1 MSRVDERAYTAE
13 FEKTIQ
19 YFRQELRIDKNFD
32 IIHHE
37 LEHAGRKMGL
47 FFVDGF
53 TKDEVMVHIL
63 KQLDSLDPEE
73 LSDAGDEAAVELVQS
88 VIPYLEM
95 DMTDDKDEAI
105 DKILSGQAALV
116 IERCKSIVLI
126 DVREYP
132 VRSPEEPDIERVV
145 RGPRD
150 GFVETIIFNCALIR
164 RRVRDRS
171 LVMEYLQVGQR
182 SKTDIALVYIDTIAD
197 PNLPKRIKREI
208 RKISV
213 DGLAM
218 GEKTLEEFIFGRHL
232 NPYPMVRY
240 TERADTCAVHLM
252 EGHVLVVVDGTPS
265 VMICPTT
272 FWHHMQHAEEY
283 RQKPLVGAA
292 LRWVRF
298 VAVMT
303 SLFLLPLWY
312 IFATNTD
319 LLPERLRFIGPEQ
332 IGHFSLFWQFFIA
345 EFGIEML
352 RMAAIHTPSALATA
366 LGLVAAIL
374 IGDIAVQVGLFSN
387 EVVLYLAIAVIG
399 TFATPSYELS
409 LANRLSRVFFLIVS
423 ALFGPKGF
431 VIAVLLWVVLL
442 VCTKTLNLPYLW
454 PFIPFDGKAFIDL
467 LFRSPI
473 PLKNKRFPVLNQKD
487 IIRQRPPK

>member
-1 MSRVDERAYTAE
+1 M
-13 FEKTIQ
+13 
-19 YFRQELRIDKNFD
+19 
-32 IIHHE
+32 
-37 LEHAGRKMGL
+37 
-47 FFVDGF
+47 
-53 TKDEVMVHIL
+53 
-63 KQLDSLDPEE
+63 
-73 LSDAGDEAAVELVQS
+73 
-88 VIPYLEM
+88 
-95 DMTDDKDEAI
+95 
-105 DKILSGQAALV
+105 SGQTALI
-116 IERCKSIVLI
+116 IENCSIIVLI

-150 GFVETIIFNCALIR
+150 GFVETIVFNCALIR

-171 LVMEYLQVGQR
+171 LVMEYMQVGQR

-197 PNLPKRIKREI
+197 PNLSNRIKKELK
-208 RKISV
+208 KISV

-218 GEKTLEEFIFGRHL
+218 GEKTLEEFVFGRHF

-272 FWHHMQHAEEY
+272 FWHHLQHAEEY

-298 VAVMT
+298 VAVAT

-312 IFATNTD
+312 IFAVNAE

-332 IGHFSLFWQFFIA
+332 IGHFSLFWQFLIA
-345 EFGIEML
+345 EVGIEML
-352 RMAAIHTPSALATA
+352 RMAAIHTPNALATA

-374 IGDIAVQVGLFSN
+374 IGDIAVQVGLFSH
-387 EVVLYLAIAVIG
+387 EVVLYLAVAVIG

-409 LANRLSRVFFLIVS
+409 LANRMWRVIFLIAA
-423 ALFGPKGF
+423 ALLGPLGLS
-431 VIAVLLWVVLL
+431 IAVLIWFIVLA
-442 VCTKTLNLPYLW
+442 CTRTLDLPYLW
-454 PFIPFDGKAFIDL
+454 PFIPFDLKAFLDL
-467 LFRSPI
+467 LFRTPI
-473 PLKNKRFPVLNQKD
+473 PLKNKRFPVLNQRD
-487 IIRQRPPK
+487 IVRQQRPK